1 MVTDNQS
8 LKEVL
13 VAQKNEFTEHI
24 IYQKLASIE
33 KDESNKN
40 ILEKIS
46 QEEYAHYDFWKKFT
60 NREVKPDK
68 FKIFFYILIV
78 RLFGLT
84 FGVKL
89 MEKGEGMAQD
99 NYARLKN
106 LSSEVEQV
114 ITDEE
119 RHEQEL
125 LSIINEEKLKYVG
138 SIVLGLND
146 ALVELTGALAGLTLA
161 LQNTRLIAMVGLVT
175 GIAASLSMAA
185 SEYLSTKQEETDK
198 NPIKASIYTGLAYVL
213 TVLFLIFP
221 YLIFSNV
228 FMCLGVVLINALL
241 VIAFFTFYVS
251 VAKDT
256 SFKGRFF
263 EMASLSLSIA
273 IISFFIGIVI
283 RNIFG
288 VDI

>member
-1 MVTDNQS
+1 MGTDNRS

-13 VAQKNEFTEHI
+13 VAQKGELTESI
-24 IYQKLASIE
+24 IYKKLASIE
-33 KDESNKN
+33 KDESNKK

-46 QEEYAHYDFWKKFT
+46 QEECAHHDFWKKFT
-60 NREVKPDK
+60 NKEVKPDK
-68 FKIFFYILIV
+68 FKIFFYVLIV
-78 RLFGLT
+78 RVFGLT

-89 MEKGEGMAQD
+89 MEKGEGVAQN
-99 NYARLKN
+99 NYVRLKS
-106 LSSEVEQV
+106 LSLEVEQV
-114 ITDEE
+114 IADEE

-125 LSIINEEKLKYVG
+125 LNIINEEKLRYVG

-161 LQNTRLIAMVGLVT
+161 LQNTRLIAVVGLVT

-198 NPIKASIYTGLAYVL
+198 NPLKASIYTGLAYVF

-221 YLIFSNV
+221 YLVFSNV

-241 VIAFFTFYVS
+241 VIALFTFYVS

-256 SFKGRFF
+256 SFKGRFI
-263 EMASLSLSIA
+263 EMASLSLSVA
-273 IISFFIGIVI
+273 VISFFIGIVI